1 MYDLIGFSIT
11 LSLMFGYVVC
21 FAVIATAWIFQ
32 MTSEAKAMKKY
43 IVYRELYHDY
53 STWKK
58 KTEEEKYKLRE

>member
-1 MYDLIGFSIT
+1 
-11 LSLMFGYVVC
+11 MFGYVVC
-21 FAVIATAWIFQ
+21 YAVIATAWMFQ
-32 MTSEAKAMKKY
+32 LTTDAKAMKKY